1 MLLELYGREATEL
14 SIMVLYQD
22 ISTCT
27 PSTLWGKD
35 DTLNSESGGRE
46 KRIQGTLYI
55 GCVDLNF
62 FPLHFGFYGDQ
73 KKIFRYC

>member
-1 MLLELYGREATEL
+1 MVLLELYGREATEL

-35 DTLNSESGGRE
+35 DTLNSERGRRE
-46 KRIQGTLYI
+46 KRI
-55 GCVDLNF
+55 
-62 FPLHFGFYGDQ
+62 
-73 KKIFRYC
+73 